1 MHQCEIKERNAT
13 LSLLQQ
19 QESEKNP
26 SELQKILGSDEEET
40 KEEAISK
47 IVSTSSPNADG
58 GSEAVTASSE

>member
-58 GSEAVTASSE
+58 GSETVTASSE